1 MLTPCRYP
9 PAMTDVDQSYQYQY
23 SLKIKMM
30 YYKMK
35 LNLNVSK
42 YFDKTDKKIP
52 NILMIKQ
59 LKISS
64 MLLLTKVNNKIDG
77 AS

>member
-9 PAMTDVDQSYQYQY
+9 PAMTDVDQSYQY

>member
-9 PAMTDVDQSYQYQY
+9 PAMTDVDQSYQY

-59 LKISS
+59 L
-64 MLLLTKVNNKIDG
+64 
-77 AS
+77 